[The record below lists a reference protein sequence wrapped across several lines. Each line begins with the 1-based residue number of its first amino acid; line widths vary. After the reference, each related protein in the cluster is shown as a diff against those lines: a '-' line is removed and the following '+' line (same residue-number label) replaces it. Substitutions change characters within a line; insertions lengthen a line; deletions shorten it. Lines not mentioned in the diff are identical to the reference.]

1 MLWRE
6 WTIYSGLDLFFCRSV
21 WLDCKP
27 MMVSFAVFLAM
38 FSCFVREQKQVTS
51 ILKKTDFWIIN
62 FQCLDWSRAFFLCF
76 LLLERVQERDA
87 LGTRCWACTILY
99 LVFAFLLFYLY
110 SSTSVFLVSQ
120 IVWRFDLDWT
130 WTHPPTRLR
139 FMIYIAIGH
148 AFDAVE
154 GSLLENYGLD
164 TQDGTTHCHAVF
176 MEHASMVGETAYL
189 VTYEKWKTRTWYYKQ
204 RAFYTWHRI
213 WNNDQQLL
221 LQFQIALPMH
231 ALESF
236 QQRTIF
242 FRVKHDG
249 FQASQTWIP
258 QHHGSAAGYNAS
270 LTSWTALAC
279 AITSI
284 LSLLGLNSLH
294 LLLHVPGWWS
304 RP

>member
-164 TQDGTTHCHAVF
+164 TQDGTTHCHIA
-176 MEHASMVGETAYL
+176 MLSSWSMHQWL
-189 VTYEKWKTRTWYYKQ
+189 VKLHTWYYKQ

-236 QQRTIF
+236 QQSNHF
-242 FRVKHDG
+242 FQG
-249 FQASQTWIP
+249 QTWWLPGKPDLDSSTPWECRRLQCFSHLMDCTCVRHHVHP
-258 QHHGSAAGYNAS
+258 QS
-270 LTSWTALAC
+270 LGPEFLTPFVTC
-279 AITSI
+279 AWLMVEAIV
-284 LSLLGLNSLH
+284 SLH
-294 LLLHVPGWWS
+294 A
-304 RP
+304 